1 MVDSPVKGVPLKP
14 LVRRHTDKISTYLV
28 AVKNKRGRTAA
39 DKEVKHNMGTV
50 SHVQ

>member
-1 MVDSPVKGVPLKP
+1 MVDSSVKGVPLKP
-14 LVRRHTDKISTYLV
+14 LVRRHTDKIPAYLV

-39 DKEVKHNMGTV
+39 DKGMRHNMGTV